1 MKVDFKILRVDVL
14 SKFIFEKYSHGN
26 FKIFI
31 CTFFYDT
38 KFLIKK

>member
-1 MKVDFKILRVDVL
+1 MKINFKILKGMIL